1 MARHSDIRIHMGK
14 MFPTCTIGDITQFLT
29 KLVDVVKHTE
39 EEHFIFRKNQY
50 NIVRL
55 DKSLFRLDKYPHVFM
70 LNDVMKA
77 LNDFSELNENVPNM
91 LYTDM
96 FFKQGTYPE
105 VLYLTEISR
114 ANINAKLFA
123 AIMRRVYNTHRSG
136 MDSPIYVNHVV
147 RGILI
152 GTVSI
157 TNIKFHEKQLL
168 VRMNVT
174 RNGEIVHS
182 AEYPVPI
189 KRSTFQKSPGPS
201 EIAVKAPVSFLLKPE
216 KKSLNP
222 FAKVKQFVTGLFA

>member
-14 MFPTCTIGDITQFLT
+14 MFPTSTIGEITQFLT

-39 EEHFIFRKNQY
+39 EECFLFRNNQY

-55 DKSLFRLDKYPHVFM
+55 DKTLFRLDKWSHIFM
-70 LNDVMKA
+70 LNDVVKA
-77 LNDFSELNENVPNM
+77 LNDFSELNESVPNM
-91 LYTDM
+91 LYSDM

-105 VLYLTEISR
+105 VLYLTDSSR

-123 AIMRRVYNTHRSG
+123 AIMRRVYNTHRAG

-152 GTVSI
+152 GTISI
-157 TNIKFHEKQLL
+157 TNIKFHEERLL
-168 VRMNVT
+168 VRMNIT
-174 RNGEIVHS
+174 QNGDIVHS
-182 AEYPVPI
+182 AEYPVSI
-189 KRSTFQKSPGPS
+189 KRSTFQKSIGPN
-201 EIAVKAPVSFLLKPE
+201 EIAVKSPMSLVLQPE

-222 FAKVKQFVTGLFA
+222 FTKIKQFITGLFV